1 MNDIQIFKND
11 EFGIVRTVILN
22 NEPYFVGKDVA
33 EILGYSNSRKAIAD
47 HVDDEDKGV
56 TKCDTLGGVQELT
69 VINESGLYSLI
80 LRSQLPTAKQFKRW
94 VTSEVLPAIRKH
106 GMYATPQTIEQM
118 LNDPD
123 SMIKVLQTLKEE
135 RTARIQAEETNR
147 LNAPK
152 VLFADSVAQA
162 ETEILVGELAKI
174 LKQNGV
180 KTGQNRLYD
189 KLREDG
195 FIMHNSTVPTQKA
208 MELGLFRV
216 IERSITQPNGTTRV
230 TKTTKV
236 TGKGQ
241 IYFVNK
247 YAGVKAGST

>member
-1 MNDIQIFKND
+1 MNEIQIFTGA
-11 EFGIVRTVILN
+11 FGTIRTVTLN

-33 EILGYSNSRKAIAD
+33 DILGYSNPRDALSK
-47 HVDDEDKGV
+47 HVDDEDRSDVAIYDGS
-56 TKCDTLGGVQELT
+56 QNRNMT

-80 LRSQLPTAKQFKRW
+80 LRSQLPTAKQFKHW
-94 VTSEVLPAIRKH
+94 VTSEVLPTIRKH
-106 GMYATPQTIEQM
+106 GMYATPQTLEQM

-135 RTARIQAEETNR
+135 RTARLQAEETNR

-162 ETEILVGELAKI
+162 DTDILIGELAKL

-180 KTGQNRLYD
+180 ETGQNRLYD
-189 KLREDG
+189 RLRADG
-195 FIMHNSTVPTQKA
+195 FIMKNSTIPTQRG
-208 MELGLFRV
+208 MEMGLFHV

-236 TGKGQ
+236 TGNGQ
-241 IYFVNK
+241 IYFINR
-247 YAGVKAGST
+247 YAAKKART

>member
-1 MNDIQIFKND
+1 MNEMIFTGA
-11 EFGIVRTVILN
+11 FGTIRTVTLN

-33 EILGYSNSRKAIAD
+33 DILGYSNPRDALSK
-47 HVDDEDKGV
+47 HVDDEDRSDVAIYDGSQNRNM
-56 TKCDTLGGVQELT
+56 TI
-69 VINESGLYSLI
+69 INESGLYSLI
-80 LRSQLPTAKQFKRW
+80 LRSQLPTAKQFKHW
-94 VTSEVLPAIRKH
+94 VTSEVLPTIRKH
-106 GMYATPQTIEQM
+106 GMYATPQTLEQM

-135 RTARIQAEETNR
+135 RTARLQAEETNR

-162 ETEILVGELAKI
+162 DTDILIGELAKI

-180 KTGQNRLYD
+180 ETGQNRLYD
-189 KLREDG
+189 RLRADG
-195 FIMHNSTVPTQKA
+195 FIMKNSTIPTQKG
-208 MELGLFRV
+208 MEMGLFHV

-236 TGKGQ
+236 TGNGQ
-241 IYFVNK
+241 IYFINR
-247 YAGVKAGST
+247 YAAKKARN

>member
-1 MNDIQIFKND
+1 MNEIQIFTGA
-11 EFGIVRTVILN
+11 FGTIRTVTLN

-33 EILGYSNSRKAIAD
+33 EILGYNNSRKAIAD

-80 LRSQLPTAKQFKRW
+80 LRSQLPTAKQFKHW
-94 VTSEVLPAIRKH
+94 VTSEVLPTIRKH
-106 GMYATPQTIEQM
+106 GMYATPQTLEQM

-135 RTARIQAEETNR
+135 RTARLQAEETNR
-147 LNAPK
+147 INAPK

-162 ETEILVGELAKI
+162 ETDILVGELAKL

-180 KTGQNRLYD
+180 ETGQNRLYD
-189 KLREDG
+189 RLRADG
-195 FIMHNSTVPTQKA
+195 FIMKNSTVPTQKA
-208 MELGLFRV
+208 MEMGLFRV
-216 IERSITQPNGTTRV
+216 IERSVTQPNGTTRV
-230 TKTTKV
+230 TQTTKV

-241 IYFVNK
+241 IYFVNR
-247 YAGVKAGST
+247 YAKG